1 MLVILKENVENLGRI
16 GDVVKVS
23 SGYARN
29 FLIPRN
35 LVAVADEANLAQVE
49 HQKRMLEK
57 KRAALK
63 ATATEQAKKL
73 ETFSCNILRK
83 VGENDKIFGA
93 VTNGD
98 ISAELKKAGFDV
110 ERRMITI
117 ESPIKMVGVHKV
129 SVKLMPEVEV
139 ELKVWVVAE
148 GADKA
153 EKKAAAK
160 GEKKAGAKKAP
171 RAKKSEKTED
181 SATAE

>member
-35 LVAVADEANLAQVE
+35 LVAIADEANLAQVE

-63 ATATEQAKKL
+63 ASATEQAKKL
-73 ETFSCNILRK
+73 ESFSCNILRK
-83 VGENDKIFGA
+83 VGENDKIFGSI
-93 VTNGD
+93 TNGD
-98 ISAELKKAGFDV
+98 IAAELKKGGFDI

-117 ESPIKMVGVHKV
+117 DTPIKMVGVHKV

-148 GADKA
+148 GADKKSDDTKPKGP
-153 EKKAAAK
+153 KKYAAK
-160 GEKKAGAKKAP
+160 KP
-171 RAKKSEKTED
+171 AKKSKED
-181 SATAE
+181 AANAE

>member
-35 LVAVADEANLAQVE
+35 LVAIADEANLAQVE

-63 ATATEQAKKL
+63 ASATDQAKKL
-73 ETFSCNILRK
+73 ESFSCNILRK

-93 VTNGD
+93 VTNAD
-98 ISAELKKAGFDV
+98 IAAELKKGGFDV

-117 ESPIKMVGVHKV
+117 DTPIKMVGVHKV
-129 SVKLMPEVEV
+129 SVKLMPEVEI

-148 GADKA
+148 SGDKKS
-153 EKKAAAK
+153 EDKPKGPKKF
-160 GEKKAGAKKAP
+160 AGAKKP
-171 RAKKSEKTED
+171 SKKTKED
-181 SATAE
+181 AATASE